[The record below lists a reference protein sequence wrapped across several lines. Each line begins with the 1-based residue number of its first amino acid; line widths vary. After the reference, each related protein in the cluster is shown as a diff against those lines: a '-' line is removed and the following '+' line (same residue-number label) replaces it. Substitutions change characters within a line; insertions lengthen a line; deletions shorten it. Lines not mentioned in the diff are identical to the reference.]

1 MSELNFEITADN
13 SNFLNAIHEVQDG
26 MRRTTETIEQVGKN
40 FDVSTMEG
48 KIIALNKV
56 IGQNEEVIL
65 QCRDTINRWSKDAQA
80 AFDSGDMGTFNA
92 INKDIDEQIHK
103 IQELKEETD
112 GYKAALE
119 TLHMMSDTGGLTS
132 KKTSAPML
140 FNTEEEY
147 KQMKQLAAGID
158 ELRVK
163 IATFDGSEAELH
175 GLKSQLSGLQDE
187 LRKCEMNAAEAA
199 AKLGEDGQ
207 KAAAASVRF
216 FELSSALERQTGI
229 VGELTNKLNAAA
241 TALDEAKASGD
252 ATAIEDASI
261 KYDLLAESLQNAK
274 LELINITSAHEDAK
288 NAFQGDATQSIRMQ
302 LRQLTMEIAE
312 LTLNYRAL
320 SDEEKKSEVGQGM
333 LTKLHELTEKA
344 GDLRDAMDDVNRAI
358 NATASDTKNF
368 DALAGGLNI
377 VSSSF
382 GAVTGAAAM
391 LGIEEENL
399 QDIQTKLQ
407 ASLAIS
413 NALSVIQ
420 NNLQKESA
428 LMVGVRTVQE
438 KAAAAAIAIRTAAEG
453 KGVIATKAATVAQAA
468 FNLVAKANPYV
479 LLATAIITVVGA
491 LAAFTIGSKKA
502 TEAEKKQAEEAQ
514 KLKEKQEEMNK
525 ALGTSTGNLEAKY
538 RSLQQQWKRLRNE
551 AEKNKWI
558 KDNADAFKN
567 LGLKVQSVSDAEKV
581 LVKLAPQV
589 IAALKAV
596 AEAEAYSDLYKQ
608 SIVKRAT
615 EWEHRV
621 KGTATGDT
629 YKPVT
634 KGEKIQS
641 SVSTPQEWIDAGLTY
656 GTDYSTSIIQ
666 NSLLQAYTLTKA
678 GVDKINK
685 YRNDQ
690 AVALRKKLEAGYN
703 EEVDFYASKWE
714 EAEQRAIA
722 AKSKIPSS
730 LLDNGGNGSGGNDK
744 PVPDRSKM
752 FEEQMKQEREQ
763 ARRLQELE
771 FSTRQA
777 EIDIMQDGTEKS
789 LNQIQLDHDQK
800 LAAIQSSYEDLIQKR
815 VDEAKKLWE
824 LDPKNKDKDFY
835 KSDEFS
841 AASQATEQEV
851 NNFRAQIAA
860 ANAMYVRAISDL
872 EVPGI
877 PASFIEERIESI
889 KSAYT
894 KAVQAIQEQE
904 AQLKESQ
911 GGMLTNEQSE
921 AFLQEYADAQ
931 KKMENEVKL
940 LEQAEVE
947 RAKKKYN
954 SLLSEYQ
961 SYDQKRRKLDEDYQ
975 KDMAVYNDQ
984 RKKIVAS
991 GGSTTDL
998 DASMSERTKQYQKE
1012 VKELQSDILE
1022 ASDFYT
1028 KLFGDVSKRGYKI
1041 LRDFYKQAKET
1052 LDNAKVLADGVE
1064 IDILS
1069 KDSDGNFAKKTV
1081 KVTVEE
1087 FEKMKDRLHDI
1098 LGEVEKDNP
1107 FAAFESGWND
1117 LMDAMKNDGDVAGGL
1132 KNLNAKGKELTSTIK
1147 GWGDSLGAVFGKN
1160 FSQSIDEMM
1169 QMVDG
1174 VMDMGTGIAQI
1185 YSGDIV
1191 GGITNTLSGLSSIVS
1206 LFTSWKEKMEEMKR
1220 QWYIAEIETS
1230 RELRKQREEYEG
1242 MRSTISDIISGTET
1256 LNWLIA
1262 HGFAKPNRVSL
1273 WEAES
1278 AKLEEYKKN
1287 LDAESKAYDE
1297 LWGKLQ
1303 GSTGYYE
1310 WGNSLN
1316 GGSMEWSLRG
1326 YSAEQIQLWYNQ
1338 DKLSG
1343 AARDYY
1349 EAWVDSGKS
1358 VQELVQ
1364 HIEECHAAMQ
1374 EMVMGTTFDNFLSSV
1389 KDCLYEARGDVQKF
1403 ADFAEDTI
1411 AEGLLNAFMY
1421 KQLANM
1427 MEPLFNELSA
1437 ALVDGTANK
1446 DYLTNWKERF
1456 NNELAKATELM
1467 NQISKDTG
1475 IDIFSRSDDKEAK
1488 EYFDDLRDMWLST
1501 LTNMEDDAKSWSLE
1515 ITRIMVEDL
1524 INSLVLNE
1532 DFNEWLTDWKN
1543 RYKEVMSIDDEAERE
1558 RRLLALRE
1566 EQLRKREELAQ
1577 KSKGIMDDMG
1587 YTEMMKDLEK
1597 SDSAFDDLHSQFLE
1611 TLMDMNA
1618 DAEEWSKK
1626 ITETMVKQLIEKNL
1640 LNDAFDNKLD
1650 DWKKR
1655 FEAIMADTTLSDTER
1670 EASLAALRAE
1680 LESMRES
1687 LSAEAQ
1693 KYLDSLGYSEM
1704 IAEKPVSPFKDL
1716 RTQFVNTLMDMQGD
1730 AESFRKNLQKTLT
1743 QSLIE
1748 KFVLNDDFDEYLE
1761 NWNERYM
1768 AILNDGNKS
1777 QEEIEAALDAMIEEL
1792 VAKREL
1798 TLEQAEKLRER
1809 LKEEDTTFAD
1819 MKDNWSSALLDMTS
1833 DAKSFAENVRQ
1844 IFAEK
1849 IINQF
1854 LLGSS
1859 FEKFLDR
1866 YQDAVN
1872 AIMDGEGTMDDK
1884 IAALLPMID
1893 DWVAKYEELAPL
1905 AERIREAFGIVPNEF
1920 ADAFG
1925 DLRSTFVSA
1934 LMDME
1939 SDADSFAQNISK
1951 IMSQAFI
1958 DKFVLGKAFDQQ
1970 IELWQER
1977 YASIVNSEI
1986 TEEERARQ
1994 LKELADA
2001 IAAAKEGYT
2010 EQAKAIQ
2017 DLFGLTVYEDQE
2029 ATMNTVDKATY
2040 DQFETWLGIAVAQQ
2054 MATLQGNE
2062 VRLQILATLQAMSGI
2077 TTPGSDTVK
2086 EIRAMLNTT
2095 NEYLLA
2101 IKKATENI
2109 YNQFGAKL
2117 DMMNSKLTG
2126 LI

>member
-771 FSTRQA
+771 FST
-777 EIDIMQDGTEKS
+777 
-789 LNQIQLDHDQK
+789 
-800 LAAIQSSYEDLIQKR
+800 
-815 VDEAKKLWE
+815 
-824 LDPKNKDKDFY
+824 
-835 KSDEFS
+835 
-841 AASQATEQEV
+841 
-851 NNFRAQIAA
+851 
-860 ANAMYVRAISDL
+860 
-872 EVPGI
+872 
-877 PASFIEERIESI
+877 
-889 KSAYT
+889 
-894 KAVQAIQEQE
+894 
-904 AQLKESQ
+904 
-911 GGMLTNEQSE
+911 
-921 AFLQEYADAQ
+921 
-931 KKMENEVKL
+931 
-940 LEQAEVE
+940 
-947 RAKKKYN
+947 
-954 SLLSEYQ
+954 
-961 SYDQKRRKLDEDYQ
+961 
-975 KDMAVYNDQ
+975 
-984 RKKIVAS
+984 
-991 GGSTTDL
+991 
-998 DASMSERTKQYQKE
+998 
-1012 VKELQSDILE
+1012 
-1022 ASDFYT
+1022 
-1028 KLFGDVSKRGYKI
+1028 
-1041 LRDFYKQAKET
+1041 
-1052 LDNAKVLADGVE
+1052 
-1064 IDILS
+1064 
-1069 KDSDGNFAKKTV
+1069 
-1081 KVTVEE
+1081 
-1087 FEKMKDRLHDI
+1087 
-1098 LGEVEKDNP
+1098 
-1107 FAAFESGWND
+1107 
-1117 LMDAMKNDGDVAGGL
+1117 
-1132 KNLNAKGKELTSTIK
+1132 
-1147 GWGDSLGAVFGKN
+1147 
-1160 FSQSIDEMM
+1160 
-1169 QMVDG
+1169 
-1174 VMDMGTGIAQI
+1174 
-1185 YSGDIV
+1185 
-1191 GGITNTLSGLSSIVS
+1191 SSI
-1206 LFTSWKEKMEEMKR
+1206 
-1220 QWYIAEIETS
+1220 
-1230 RELRKQREEYEG
+1230 
-1242 MRSTISDIISGTET
+1242 
-1256 LNWLIA
+1256 
-1262 HGFAKPNRVSL
+1262 
-1273 WEAES
+1273 
-1278 AKLEEYKKN
+1278 
-1287 LDAESKAYDE
+1287 
-1297 LWGKLQ
+1297 
-1303 GSTGYYE
+1303 
-1310 WGNSLN
+1310 
-1316 GGSMEWSLRG
+1316 
-1326 YSAEQIQLWYNQ
+1326 
-1338 DKLSG
+1338 
-1343 AARDYY
+1343 
-1349 EAWVDSGKS
+1349 
-1358 VQELVQ
+1358 
-1364 HIEECHAAMQ
+1364 
-1374 EMVMGTTFDNFLSSV
+1374 
-1389 KDCLYEARGDVQKF
+1389 
-1403 ADFAEDTI
+1403 
-1411 AEGLLNAFMY
+1411 
-1421 KQLANM
+1421 
-1427 MEPLFNELSA
+1427 
-1437 ALVDGTANK
+1437 
-1446 DYLTNWKERF
+1446 
-1456 NNELAKATELM
+1456 
-1467 NQISKDTG
+1467 
-1475 IDIFSRSDDKEAK
+1475 
-1488 EYFDDLRDMWLST
+1488 
-1501 LTNMEDDAKSWSLE
+1501 
-1515 ITRIMVEDL
+1515 
-1524 INSLVLNE
+1524 
-1532 DFNEWLTDWKN
+1532 
-1543 RYKEVMSIDDEAERE
+1543 
-1558 RRLLALRE
+1558 
-1566 EQLRKREELAQ
+1566 
-1577 KSKGIMDDMG
+1577 
-1587 YTEMMKDLEK
+1587 
-1597 SDSAFDDLHSQFLE
+1597 
-1611 TLMDMNA
+1611 
-1618 DAEEWSKK
+1618 
-1626 ITETMVKQLIEKNL
+1626 
-1640 LNDAFDNKLD
+1640 
-1650 DWKKR
+1650 
-1655 FEAIMADTTLSDTER
+1655 
-1670 EASLAALRAE
+1670 
-1680 LESMRES
+1680 
-1687 LSAEAQ
+1687 
-1693 KYLDSLGYSEM
+1693 
-1704 IAEKPVSPFKDL
+1704 
-1716 RTQFVNTLMDMQGD
+1716 
-1730 AESFRKNLQKTLT
+1730 
-1743 QSLIE
+1743 
-1748 KFVLNDDFDEYLE
+1748 
-1761 NWNERYM
+1761 
-1768 AILNDGNKS
+1768 
-1777 QEEIEAALDAMIEEL
+1777 
-1792 VAKREL
+1792 
-1798 TLEQAEKLRER
+1798 
-1809 LKEEDTTFAD
+1809 
-1819 MKDNWSSALLDMTS
+1819 
-1833 DAKSFAENVRQ
+1833 
-1844 IFAEK
+1844 
-1849 IINQF
+1849 
-1854 LLGSS
+1854 
-1859 FEKFLDR
+1859 
-1866 YQDAVN
+1866 
-1872 AIMDGEGTMDDK
+1872 
-1884 IAALLPMID
+1884 
-1893 DWVAKYEELAPL
+1893 
-1905 AERIREAFGIVPNEF
+1905 
-1920 ADAFG
+1920 
-1925 DLRSTFVSA
+1925 
-1934 LMDME
+1934 
-1939 SDADSFAQNISK
+1939 
-1951 IMSQAFI
+1951 
-1958 DKFVLGKAFDQQ
+1958 
-1970 IELWQER
+1970 
-1977 YASIVNSEI
+1977 
-1986 TEEERARQ
+1986 
-1994 LKELADA
+1994 
-2001 IAAAKEGYT
+2001 
-2010 EQAKAIQ
+2010 
-2017 DLFGLTVYEDQE
+2017 
-2029 ATMNTVDKATY
+2029 
-2040 DQFETWLGIAVAQQ
+2040 
-2054 MATLQGNE
+2054 
-2062 VRLQILATLQAMSGI
+2062 
-2077 TTPGSDTVK
+2077 
-2086 EIRAMLNTT
+2086 
-2095 NEYLLA
+2095 
-2101 IKKATENI
+2101 
-2109 YNQFGAKL
+2109 
-2117 DMMNSKLTG
+2117 
-2126 LI
+2126 